1 MTGLTEFQRM
11 QIDAHHASN
20 RATELGLTAQ
30 DIRNMPWDE
39 YNRLFGTT
47 GRQTPAE
54 AALAAFD
61 VQYEGQH
68 PTQATR
74 PQDVPQSPPQPAAP
88 EPQGI
93 DPKDMSM
100 EQYAQ
105 LRGQLGLDKAG
116 QDQGIFGSGRA
127 TADAARF
134 QAGRTAMSNAFVQE
148 PPRIERAFVQQDAPA
163 TGRTG
168 YYRGA

>member
-11 QIDAHHASN
+11 QLDAHHASN

-39 YNRLFGTT
+39 YNRLFSTT
-47 GRQTPAE
+47 RRQTPAE
-54 AALAAFD
+54 AALAAID
-61 VQYEGQH
+61 AYYEARH
-68 PTQATR
+68 PTQATH
-74 PQDVPQSPPQPAAP
+74 PQDGPQSAPAAP

-105 LRGQLGLDKAG
+105 LRAQLGLDKAG

>member
-1 MTGLTEFQRM
+1 MTGLTEFQQM
-11 QIDAHHASN
+11 QIDAHYASN
-20 RATELGLTAQ
+20 RAAELGLTAQ

-39 YNRLFGTT
+39 YNRLFSTA
-47 GRQTPAE
+47 GRQTPAQ
-54 AALAAFD
+54 AAIAAFES
-61 VQYEGQH
+61 QYEREH
-68 PTQATR
+68 PTQVTQ
-74 PQDVPQSPPQPAAP
+74 PQDAPQSAPEPPST

-93 DPKDMSM
+93 DLNNMPMR
-100 EQYAQ
+100 EYEQ
-105 LRGQLGLDKAG
+105 LRGQLGFDKAG

-134 QAGRTAMSNAFVQE
+134 QAGRTAMSDAFVQE

>member
-11 QIDAHHASN
+11 QIDAHYASN

-30 DIRNMPWDE
+30 DIRSMPWDE
-39 YNRLFGTT
+39 YNRLFGTAE
-47 GRQTPAE
+47 RQTPAE
-54 AALAAFD
+54 AALAAID
-61 VQYEGQH
+61 ADYERKH
-68 PTQATR
+68 PTQATQ
-74 PQDVPQSPPQPAAP
+74 PQDGPPSAP
-88 EPQGI
+88 EPQGL
-93 DPKDMSM
+93 DLKNMPMR
-100 EQYAQ
+100 EYEQ
-105 LRGQLGLDKAG
+105 LRSQLGLDKAR

-134 QAGRTAMSNAFVQE
+134 QAGRTAISNAFVQE
-148 PPRIERAFVQQDAPA
+148 PPRIERAFVQQDAPG